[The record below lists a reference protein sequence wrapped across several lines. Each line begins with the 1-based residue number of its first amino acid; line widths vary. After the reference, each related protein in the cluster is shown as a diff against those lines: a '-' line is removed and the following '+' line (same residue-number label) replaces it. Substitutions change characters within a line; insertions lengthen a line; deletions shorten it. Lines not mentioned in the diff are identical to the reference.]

1 MRPAAEVRLQ
11 EITAATLDP
20 VLDLTVGPDQ
30 DGLVA
35 ENAVSIAQA
44 HFQPAAWFR
53 AVMSGDETAGFVML
67 HDPTLPG
74 AAPKREW
81 GPHTVVLWRFMID
94 HRFQGRGIGRAAI
107 DLVTEHVRGR
117 PGVTRFVTTYIARPG
132 GPAGFYHRL
141 GFTDT
146 GRDLDGE
153 TEALR
158 PL

>member
-1 MRPAAEVRLQ
+1 MTGPVRLQ
-11 EITAATLDP
+11 EITAAT
-20 VLDLTVGPDQ
+20 VNAVIDLALAPNQ

-35 ENAVSIAQA
+35 RNAVSIAQA

-53 AVMSGDETAGFVML
+53 AVMAGDEAAGFVML
-67 HDPTLPG
+67 HDPSLPG

-81 GPHTVVLWRFMID
+81 GPQTIVLWRFMID

-107 DLVTEHVRGR
+107 EQVAAHVRSR
-117 PGVTRFVTTYIARPG
+117 PGITRFITTYIARPG

-146 GRDLDGE
+146 GRVLEGE
-153 TEALR
+153 TEAER